1 MGIEKIDHYSVRA
14 TDLERTIKFY
24 GDALGLEPGYR
35 PPFRFPGAWLYAA
48 AQPGEPEGKAIVHLI
63 GVDSGGAAAAAEY
76 LGEQH
81 GAANGAGGF
90 DHIAF
95 AASGF
100 ADMRARLERHGI
112 AFRERTVPGTEQHQM
127 FIHDPDGVKIELNF
141 SNPEGHA

>member
-48 AQPGEPEGKAIVHLI
+48 PRPGAPEGKAIVHLI
-63 GVDSGGAAAAAEY
+63 GADSGGAAAEY
-76 LGEQH
+76 PGEQR

-90 DHIAF
+90 DHVAF
-95 AASGF
+95 AASGL
-100 ADMRARLERHGI
+100 AEMRARLERHGI
-112 AFRERTVPGTEQHQM
+112 AFGERTVPGTQQHQM
-127 FIHDPDGVKIELNF
+127 FLHDPDGVTIELNF
-141 SNPEGHA
+141 SEGHAE